1 MSQLNSL
8 DGRFFCGQF
17 RCGDSPVGITY
28 LEAGEAADTDV
39 FAELCDF
46 GGNNLSDG
54 LRLVLDEGL
63 IEKAKLFIELAEL
76 AFKHLL
82 DDVRGLTGR
91 GGLGTVD
98 ILLALKVAFSHV
110 FFANIASLGRG
121 NVHSYVAADSPKIR
135 GAGDEGSF
143 AVA

>member
-63 IEKAKLFIELAEL
+63 IEKAKLFIELAEYDEGFL
-76 AFKHLL
+76 HLSFA
-82 DDVRGLTGR
+82 
-91 GGLGTVD
+91 
-98 ILLALKVAFSHV
+98 LLESFQAVAH
-110 FFANIASLGRG
+110 
-121 NVHSYVAADSPKIR
+121 R
-135 GAGDEGSF
+135 GAGLFAEFLDELCVNLYGS
-143 AVA
+143 VRHS